1 MKTGFKLFSRLLIN
15 AMMGLFLAVAV
26 GVPASAGAAVV
37 VGASIVSGNFL
48 PNGSACA
55 GVYTEIW
62 TGELIKKLRAGIT
75 VHGWTVFPTIP
86 IKPKTILFTLS
97 TWAVIPTF

>member
-15 AMMGLFLAVAV
+15 AMMGLFLAVAM

-48 PNGSACA
+48 PNGSAC
-55 GVYTEIW
+55 
-62 TGELIKKLRAGIT
+62 
-75 VHGWTVFPTIP
+75 
-86 IKPKTILFTLS
+86 
-97 TWAVIPTF
+97 